1 MYIISFLFLFV
12 FYKTSLLRCNLLQA
26 NRDVTR
32 MEIFM
37 SLVRLLEQT
46 VKGDGAT
53 ASNAIDNMMA
63 YHSIMQTTQ
72 IPATGRPSNL
82 Q

>member
-1 MYIISFLFLFV
+1 
-12 FYKTSLLRCNLLQA
+12 
-26 NRDVTR
+26 

-46 VKGDGAT
+46 VKGGTLVNALDNNNAMVHHSFPQAT
-53 ASNAIDNMMA
+53 
-63 YHSIMQTTQ
+63 SIA
-72 IPATGRPSNL
+72 ATGRPSSL

>member
-1 MYIISFLFLFV
+1 
-12 FYKTSLLRCNLLQA
+12 
-26 NRDVTR
+26 

-46 VKGDGAT
+46 VKGSAT
-53 ASNAIDNMMA
+53 SANAIDNNNKMVH
-63 YHSIMQTTQ
+63 HSFPQAAP
-72 IPATGRPSNL
+72 IPATGRPSSL